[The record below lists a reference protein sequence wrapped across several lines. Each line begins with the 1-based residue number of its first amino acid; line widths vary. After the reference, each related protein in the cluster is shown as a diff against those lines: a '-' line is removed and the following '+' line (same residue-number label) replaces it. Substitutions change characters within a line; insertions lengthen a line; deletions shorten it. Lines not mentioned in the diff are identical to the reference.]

1 MLLFLILIYK
11 FILLWCS
18 ARHLFVHV
26 EGNWGIT
33 LADLASNMCA
43 KKNWAR
49 VFSVLQRTHK
59 FQAPL
64 AKHLIPSHAIFNF
77 ICNVLACSQGL
88 GKRDNLKLFDSI
100 MTVKTLVVSLGSKRF
115 QSSYWAKVR
124 AGAKKIEG
132 GRGGEKRRR
141 LPANPRFWKAPF
153 DISRF
158 GSSVN
163 WQLVKIEASIMNRLP
178 DL

>member
-1 MLLFLILIYK
+1 MMFGET
-11 FILLWCS
+11 
-18 ARHLFVHV
+18 FVCTRFYANRFMFRKNL
-26 EGNWGIT
+26 EGNWCIT
-33 LADLASNMCA
+33 LVDLASNMCA

-88 GKRDNLKLFDSI
+88 GKRYNLKLFDSI

>member
-1 MLLFLILIYK
+1 M
-11 FILLWCS
+11 
-18 ARHLFVHV
+18 FVHV
-26 EGNWGIT
+26 FTPTVSCFERTWKATDVSPLWT
-33 LADLASNMCA
+33 LQVTCA
-43 KKNWAR
+43 QKR
-49 VFSVLQRTHK
+49 TGPPFFSVLQRTHK

-64 AKHLIPSHAIFNF
+64 AKHLTPSHAIFNF

-115 QSSYWAKVR
+115 QSSYWTKVR

-132 GRGGEKRRR
+132 GRGGGKRRR

-163 WQLVKIEASIMNRLP
+163 
-178 DL
+178 

>member
-1 MLLFLILIYK
+1 MMFGET
-11 FILLWCS
+11 
-18 ARHLFVHV
+18 FVCTRFYANRFMFRKNL

-33 LADLASNMCA
+33 LADLASNVCA

-64 AKHLIPSHAIFNF
+64 AKHLTPSHAIFNF
-77 ICNVLACSQGL
+77 ICNVLACPQGL

-124 AGAKKIEG
+124 AGAKKLK
-132 GRGGEKRRR
+132 GEKEGRRGNDCPQTHDSGKR
-141 LPANPRFWKAPF
+141 SLIFH
-153 DISRF
+153 
-158 GSSVN
+158 GSVH
-163 WQLVKIEASIMNRLP
+163 L
-178 DL
+178 

>member
-1 MLLFLILIYK
+1 MMFGET
-11 FILLWCS
+11 
-18 ARHLFVHV
+18 FVCTRFYANRFMFRKNV

-64 AKHLIPSHAIFNF
+64 AKHLIPSHAIFNL

-124 AGAKKIEG
+124 AGAGEG
-132 GRGGEKRRR
+132 RRGGDCPQTHDSGKRP
-141 LPANPRFWKAPF
+141 LIFH
-153 DISRF
+153 
-158 GSSVN
+158 GSVH
-163 WQLVKIEASIMNRLP
+163 L
-178 DL
+178 

>member
-1 MLLFLILIYK
+1 MIFGET
-11 FILLWCS
+11 
-18 ARHLFVHV
+18 FVCTRFYANRFMFRKNL
-26 EGNWGIT
+26 EGNWCIT
-33 LADLASNMCA
+33 PVDLASNMCA

-64 AKHLIPSHAIFNF
+64 AEHLIPSHAIFNF

-132 GRGGEKRRR
+132 GRGGEKRKTHDSGKRS
-141 LPANPRFWKAPF
+141 LIFH
-153 DISRF
+153 
-158 GSSVN
+158 GSVH
-163 WQLVKIEASIMNRLP
+163 L
-178 DL
+178 